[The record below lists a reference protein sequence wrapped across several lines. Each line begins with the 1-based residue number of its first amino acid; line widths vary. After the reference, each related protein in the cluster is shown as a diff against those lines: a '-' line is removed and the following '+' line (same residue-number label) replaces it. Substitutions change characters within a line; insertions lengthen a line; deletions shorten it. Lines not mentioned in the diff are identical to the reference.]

1 VNMLK
6 IRIEWTAR
14 AKAAFIAASA
24 TALAATGLLI
34 FGELER
40 STPPPQ
46 FS

>member
-1 VNMLK
+1 MLK
-6 IRIEWTAR
+6 IRIELTAR
-14 AKAAFIAASA
+14 AKAALLAASA
-24 TALAATGLLI
+24 VALTATGLLI